1 MVAVSFLVEEMTMSI
16 GAISGSYGV
25 DPYEPYRSMYAG
37 KMDAADAAEMAE
49 AVDFDDEMNNV
60 AGVNGVEPVRREEA
74 PVARV
79 EPTIEADQLRPDA
92 MRSMHTTA
100 MEDLMELSRSMMGF
114 HMLEIP
120 TATL

>member
-1 MVAVSFLVEEMTMSI
+1 MPI

-25 DPYEPYRSMYAG
+25 DPYEPYRSMFAG

-60 AGVNGVEPVRREEA
+60 AGINGVEPVRKEEPA
-74 PVARV
+74 VTRV
-79 EPTIEADQLRPDA
+79 EPTIEAEQLRPDA
-92 MRSMHTTA
+92 MRSVHTTV

-114 HMLEIP
+114 RTFEIP
-120 TATL
+120 QVTLQ